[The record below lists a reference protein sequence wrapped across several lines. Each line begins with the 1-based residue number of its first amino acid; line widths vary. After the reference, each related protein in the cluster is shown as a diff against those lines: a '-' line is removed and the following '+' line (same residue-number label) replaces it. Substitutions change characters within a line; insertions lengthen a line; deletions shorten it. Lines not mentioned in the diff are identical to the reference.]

1 MVIYVLSRLV
11 HHNGAHQLYFLNQQV
26 FYNGGKQQLVE
37 AKLTDQQQQNLPTAE
52 VKIHSD
58 ETKKSPSEEI
68 SSAKVVYKQKPNSP
82 SIVPEIDQNLI
93 HVPKGDISATSAG
106 TLSLLQAGV
115 MKQSDKTQPP
125 VGVSNTNNQQQ
136 PITPSVVPEIDQRL
150 LDNNI
155 AKLIILLEYTDKL

>member
-1 MVIYVLSRLV
+1 MIYVLSRLV
-11 HHNGAHQLYFLNQQV
+11 HQNGAHQLYFLNQQV
-26 FYNGGKQQLVE
+26 FYNGGKQELVE
-37 AKLTDQQQQNLPTAE
+37 VKQTDQQQQNLPTAE
-52 VKIHSD
+52 IKHSD
-58 ETKKSPSEEI
+58 ETKKWPSDEV
-68 SSAKVVYKQKPNSP
+68 SNAKVVYKQKPNSP

-93 HVPKGDISATSAG
+93 HVPKGDIAATSAG